1 MNNFLAEE
9 IVVFLN
15 IFKPLS
21 GISAVID
28 INPYSDETD
37 GRNTLPKV
45 QGHTS
50 QSIRTL

>member
-15 IFKPLS
+15 ILNIFKPFS

-45 QGHTS
+45 
-50 QSIRTL
+50 